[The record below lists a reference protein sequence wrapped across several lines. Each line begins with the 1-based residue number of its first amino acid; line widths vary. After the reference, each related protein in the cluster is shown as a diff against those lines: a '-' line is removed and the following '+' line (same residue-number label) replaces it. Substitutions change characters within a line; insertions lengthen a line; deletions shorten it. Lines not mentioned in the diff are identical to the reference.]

1 MTETTTIKA
10 NGIEFAC
17 RTAGPADGP
26 LALLLHGFP
35 DTPRSWRFLMPALA
49 DAGFRVAAPFMRGYA
64 PTGTA
69 PDGDYRA
76 GALGADA
83 NALHE
88 ALGGDSSAVLVGHDW
103 GAASVYAAIRQDPS
117 RWRRGATLALPPLPA
132 LLSGF
137 FTYPQ
142 LKRSFYIF
150 LFQTPLAE
158 MALDR
163 PFVEGLWR
171 DWSPGHTEDVGHIMD
186 ALGTP
191 ENIAAALGYYRAML
205 APENLGAEAT
215 ASAGAVDVPL
225 LYLHGA
231 DDGCLGLDAVGP
243 AGADGTPDL
252 STITAHLPA
261 GSRARIVPGAGH
273 FLQVEQPEAVNA
285 AILEWL

>member
-17 RTAGPADGP
+17 RTEGPADGP

-35 DTPRSWRFLMPALA
+35 DTPHSWRFLMPALA
-49 DAGFRVAAPFMRGYA
+49 DAGYRAVAPFMRGYA

-83 NALHE
+83 NALHD

-103 GAASVYAAIRQDPS
+103 GAAAVYSAIRQDPA
-117 RWRRGATLALPPLPA
+117 RWRRGAAMALPPLPA
-132 LLSGF
+132 LLAGF
-137 FTYPQ
+137 FSYEQ

-163 PFVEGLWR
+163 AFVEGLWR
-171 DWSPGHTEDVGHIMD
+171 DWSPGHEEDVAHVMA

-191 ENIAAALGYYRAML
+191 ENVAAALGYYRAML
-205 APENLGAEAT
+205 APEHLGEA
-215 ASAGAVDVPL
+215 ASASVGEVDVPL
-225 LYLHGA
+225 LYLHGE
-231 DDGCLGLDAVGP
+231 DDGCLGLDAVSP
-243 AGADGTPDL
+243 QDPDL
-252 STITAHLPA
+252 ASVTAHLPP
-261 GSRARIVPGAGH
+261 GSRAATVPGAGH
-273 FLQVEQPEAVNA
+273 FLQVERPDAVNA
-285 AILEWL
+285 AILGWM